1 MEPLGLGADTGDSS
15 AGVEERNDMEQR
27 QHDGITTVRLR
38 DLLDSDVAAK
48 FRTDSI
54 VDIPVPMAQL
64 ERRLA
69 AMQRGLVAHSVLCEA
84 LARLEPHT
92 QSPASLSA
100 AIKKAEL
107 HQLLTGTEAN
117 WLRWF
122 NETANNAK
130 HVFDAAQAE

>member
-1 MEPLGLGADTGDSS
+1 MEPLALGAETADSFG
-15 AGVEERNDMEQR
+15 GVEQNSAMAQR
-27 QHDGITTVRLR
+27 QHDGSTTIRLR
-38 DLLDSDVAAK
+38 DLLDSDEAAN
-48 FRTDSI
+48 FRTDFI

-100 AIKKAEL
+100 AITKAEV
-107 HQLLTGTEAN
+107 HQLLTGTEVK

-122 NETANNAK
+122 NDTANNAK

>member
-1 MEPLGLGADTGDSS
+1 MEPLALDPETTDSFGS
-15 AGVEERNDMEQR
+15 FEETSDMTQ
-27 QHDGITTVRLR
+27 QQDDDSTTIRLR

-54 VDIPVPMAQL
+54 VDIPVAMAQL

-100 AIKKAEL
+100 AIRKAEL

>member
-1 MEPLGLGADTGDSS
+1 MEPLALDPETAESTGRFDEKSDTTQQQDENS
-15 AGVEERNDMEQR
+15 
-27 QHDGITTVRLR
+27 TTIRLR

-100 AIKKAEL
+100 AINKAEL
-107 HQLLTGTEAN
+107 HQLLTGTEVK

-122 NETANNAK
+122 NDTANQAK
-130 HVFDAAQAE
+130 HVFDAGEAE